1 MHDPIQVQVTIG
13 RKEAKLVKWKFIQ
26 ELKKEV
32 KIVTK
37 NSEESLKTLGR
48 KILREKDGKETVMDY
63 IIVDINELIKAAS
76 NSSKKYKVNTF
87 FIILSKEISDCNL
100 ANIATNYQILV
111 MNNYSRL
118 FGFESDKKIT
128 FQQNSYIPETWMSLD
143 VETVYKIINSAVDI
157 VKT

>member
-1 MHDPIQVQVTIG
+1 
-13 RKEAKLVKWKFIQ
+13 
-26 ELKKEV
+26 
-32 KIVTK
+32 
-37 NSEESLKTLGR
+37 
-48 KILREKDGKETVMDY
+48 MDY